1 MVVQQNLTMK
11 CFSLQ
16 RDKEAASRAT
26 TVYLVDKRID
36 MVPELLS
43 SNLCSLRGNE
53 VRFAFSCIWEVDDDA
68 NILNTKFHKSIIESK
83 KAMTYE
89 EAQLI
94 IDDASQ
100 QHDIAMSLRNL
111 NKLAKILKRR
121 RIESGALVLAS
132 PEIRFQID
140 NETHDPIEVEAKKM
154 RETNSMVEEFM
165 LLANVS
171 VAEKIEKE
179 FPECAMLRRHPEPPQ
194 TNFEPLIKAG
204 RNQGTNRIVH
214 VVGFISF
221 TLFII
226 YRFRNRLINGTE
238 IGVIIG

>member
-1 MVVQQNLTMK
+1 M
-11 CFSLQ
+11 
-16 RDKEAASRAT
+16 
-26 TVYLVDKRID
+26 YLVDKRID

-53 VRFAFSCIWEVDDDA
+53 VRFAFSCIWEVDDEA
-68 NILNTKFHKSIIESK
+68 NILSTKFHKSIIESK

-94 IDDASQ
+94 IDDATQ
-100 QHDIAMSLRNL
+100 QHDIAASLRNL
-111 NKLAKILKRR
+111 NSLAKILKRK

-154 RETNSMVEEFM
+154 RDTNSMVEEFM

-194 TNFEPLIKAG
+194 TNFEPLVKAG
-204 RNQGTNRIVH
+204 RNQGMNGLLLYSSVLYFMI
-214 VVGFISF
+214 FLF
-221 TLFII
+221 T
-226 YRFRNRLINGTE
+226 
-238 IGVIIG
+238 